1 MFQVIVQE
9 KKLDCFGKD
18 LTKIDL
24 NKSSNLKS
32 WKCCHIGFAT
42 ETTQKQ
48 LKRKDVVGGNDVRML
63 HEMIKICSTTAVLKL
78 SQFCYY
84 THFKVFN
91 LPLLYAGNKVPLMKT
106 LKSLMQQLHILKIID
121 VSCVDKDFG
130 Q

>member
-1 MFQVIVQE
+1 MQE

-32 WKCCHIGFAT
+32 SKCCHIGFAT

-63 HEMIKICSTTAVLKL
+63 HEMIKICSTTAALKL
-78 SQFCYY
+78 SQFCCY

-106 LKSLMQQLHILKIID
+106 LKSLMQQLHILKIINEN
-121 VSCVDKDFG
+121 CVDKDFDQYG
-130 Q
+130 CR